1 MTKRPPVA
9 RLAASPRT
17 PQNRQLHS
25 GSVTAASNATSRT
38 LADTEPRRTSM
49 DPGGALL
56 TTQARLKLS
65 FALSF
70 FRLLTGLTQPH
81 ERDRLNRAGKG
92 KVMRI
97 GSNG

>member
-1 MTKRPPVA
+1 MTA
-9 RLAASPRT
+9 RWAHCARRILRSST
-17 PQNRQLHS
+17 NS
-25 GSVTAASNATSRT
+25 FWFSEAASNPLRERVGHRA
-38 LADTEPRRTSM
+38 ARTSM